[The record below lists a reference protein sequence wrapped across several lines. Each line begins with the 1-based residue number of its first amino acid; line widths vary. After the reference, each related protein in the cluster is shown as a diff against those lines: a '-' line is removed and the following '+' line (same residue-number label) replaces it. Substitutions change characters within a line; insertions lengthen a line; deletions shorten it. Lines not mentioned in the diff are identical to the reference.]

1 MELKTRLLQ
10 NRMQEL
16 PKLFY
21 APVKTEKLN
30 EPTLLIS
37 NHDLATQFEIDVT
50 TLKTGD
56 NLGILSGD
64 PKSYR
69 QAPIATLY
77 SGHQF
82 GHYTAQLG
90 DGRAVIIGDL
100 VDKTNQ
106 RWEWQ
111 LKGAGMTPFS
121 RHADGRA
128 VLRSSIREYLCSE
141 AMAALSIPTTRALSL
156 VASDDPVYRERVETA
171 AIVTRLA
178 PSFIRFGHFE
188 VLYHRKLH
196 TELRIL
202 ADHVIDLYYPQCKNA
217 ANPYLA
223 FFEAVS
229 KITAETIAMWQSVG
243 FCHGV
248 LNTDNMSILGLTL
261 DYGPF
266 GFLDGFD
273 FQHVCNHS
281 DHGGRYAFNQQPYIG
296 QWNLS
301 CLASTL
307 LPLAEEADLV
317 AVLNDYAKY
326 YQQRYDALMA
336 AKLGL
341 VNTPEAEFV
350 LRLLRVMNE
359 QHVDFTL
366 FFRQLALF
374 NPHEATLPPSV
385 SVLFT
390 DPRAVDEWVAE
401 YAQRLLKEG
410 RTQSVKI
417 EAMNQVNPK
426 YILRNH
432 LLENAIKLAQE
443 KNYTELNQLAKVMS
457 RPYDESPEHEAYADL
472 PPIWAKDIS
481 ISCSS

>member
-1 MELKTRLLQ
+1 MELTQLLQQ
-10 NRMQEL
+10 NRMQQL

-21 APVKTEKLN
+21 APVKTEKLTA
-30 EPTLLIS
+30 PTLLLS
-37 NHDLATQFEIDVT
+37 NQPLANQFNLNETDF
-50 TLKTGD
+50 LTGD
-56 NLGILSGD
+56 NLGVLSGN

-90 DGRAVIIGDL
+90 DGRAVIIGDV
-100 VDKTNQ
+100 VDKHNQ

-111 LKGAGMTPFS
+111 LKGAGQTPFS

-141 AMAALSIPTTRALSL
+141 AMAALHIPTTRALSL

-188 VLYHRKLH
+188 VFYHRKLH
-196 TELRIL
+196 TDLQLL
-202 ADHVIDLYYPQCKNA
+202 ADHVIDLYYPQCREAK
-217 ANPYLA
+217 NPYLA

-229 KITAETIAMWQSVG
+229 KKTAETIALWQSVG

-281 DHGGRYAFNQQPYIG
+281 DHAGRYAFNQQPFIG

-307 LPLAEEADLV
+307 LPFAEEAELV
-317 AVLNDYAKY
+317 AILNDYARH
-326 YQQRYDALMA
+326 YQNHYDQLMA

-341 VNTPEAEFV
+341 QTVPEAAFV
-350 LRLLRVMNE
+350 LRLLRVMAA
-359 QHVDFTL
+359 QSVDFTL
-366 FFRQLALF
+366 FFRALAQF
-374 NPHEATLPPSV
+374 DPHTGTLPAPV
-385 SVLFT
+385 RVLLT
-390 DPRAVDEWVAE
+390 DPRALDEWLAD
-401 YAQRLLKEG
+401 YAQRLLQEG
-410 RTQSVKI
+410 RGQSVKI
-417 EAMNQVNPK
+417 AAMNGVNPK
-426 YILRNH
+426 YILRNY
-432 LLENAIKLAQE
+432 LLEQAIKKAE
-443 KNYTELNQLAKVMS
+443 NKDYSELNQLAKVIAE
-457 RPYDESPEHEAYADL
+457 PYAEWPEYEAYAAL
-472 PPIWAKDIS
+472 PPAWSKDIS

>member
-1 MELKTRLLQ
+1 MVLKDLLQ
-10 NRMQEL
+10 QNLIQKL

-30 EPTLLIS
+30 KPTLLLS
-37 NHDLATQFEIDVT
+37 NQPLASLFNLTVSEF
-50 TLKTGD
+50 LTGD
-56 NLGILSGD
+56 NLNVLSGD

-90 DGRAVIIGDL
+90 DGRAVIIGDV
-100 VDKTNQ
+100 VDKNNQ

-111 LKGAGMTPFS
+111 LKGAGQTPFS

-141 AMAALSIPTTRALSL
+141 AMAALKIPTTRALSL
-156 VASDDPVYRERVETA
+156 VGSDDPVYRESVETA

-188 VLYHRKLH
+188 VFYHRKLH
-196 TELRIL
+196 TDLQLL
-202 ADHVIDLYYPQCKNA
+202 ADQVINLYYPQCLSEK
-217 ANPYLA
+217 NPYLA
-223 FFEAVS
+223 LFKTVG
-229 KITAETIAMWQSVG
+229 KKTAHTIAHWQAIG

-273 FQHVCNHS
+273 FHHICNHS

-301 CLASTL
+301 CLASTF
-307 LPLAEEADLV
+307 LPFVEEAELV
-317 AVLNDYAKY
+317 EALNDYPEI
-326 YQQRYDALMA
+326 YQKHYDQLMA
-336 AKLGL
+336 EKLGL
-341 VNTPEAEFV
+341 EIIPEASFIQ
-350 LRLLRVMNE
+350 RLLRIMNE
-359 QHVDFTL
+359 QKVDYTI
-366 FFRQLALF
+366 FFRQMTQF
-374 NPHEATLPPSV
+374 DPHEGGLPEAV
-385 SVLFT
+385 RVLFSE
-390 DPRAVDEWVAE
+390 PRALDEWLAE

-410 RTQSVKI
+410 RSQIDKI
-417 EAMNQVNPK
+417 RAMNRINPK
-426 YILRNH
+426 YILRNY
-432 LLENAIKLAQE
+432 LLELAIKKAQN
-443 KNYTELNQLAKVMS
+443 KDYSELNQLYKIIS
-457 RPYDESPEHEAYADL
+457 DPYAEWPEYEAYADL
-472 PPIWAKDIS
+472 PPAWSKDIS

>member
-1 MELKTRLLQ
+1 MDLTDLLQ
-10 NRMQEL
+10 QNRLQKL

-21 APVKTEKLN
+21 APVKTEALN
-30 EPTLLIS
+30 QPTVLLS
-37 NHDLATQFEIDVT
+37 NQALATAFNLDVGDF
-50 TLKTGD
+50 LTGD
-56 NLGILSGD
+56 NLGVLSGN

-69 QAPIATLY
+69 QAPIASLY

-82 GHYTAQLG
+82 GHYTPQLG
-90 DGRAVIIGDL
+90 DGRAVILGDV

-111 LKGAGMTPFS
+111 LKGAGPTPFS

-141 AMAALSIPTTRALSL
+141 AMAGLGIPTTRALAL

-178 PSFIRFGHFE
+178 PSFLRFGHFE
-188 VLYHRKLH
+188 VCYHRKLH
-196 TELRIL
+196 TDLRLL
-202 ADHVIDLYYPQCKNA
+202 ADHVIELYYPQCQKA
-217 ANPYLA
+217 ENPYLA
-223 FFEAVS
+223 FFEAVG
-229 KITAETIAMWQSVG
+229 KTTAETIALWQSVG

-273 FQHVCNHS
+273 FQHICNHS
-281 DHGGRYAFNQQPYIG
+281 DHEGRYAFNQQPFIG

-307 LPLAEEADLV
+307 LPFVPEAELV
-317 AVLNDYAKY
+317 AALNQYAQH
-326 YQQRYDALMA
+326 YQARYDQLMA

-341 VNTPEAEFV
+341 TTVPEPEFV
-350 LRLLRVMNE
+350 LRLLRVMND
-359 QHVDFTL
+359 QKVDFTI

-374 NPHEATLPPSV
+374 DAATGTLPASV
-385 SVLFT
+385 TTLFT
-390 DPRAVDEWVAE
+390 QPRALDQWVAD
-401 YAQRLLKEG
+401 YAQRLLQEG
-410 RTQSVKI
+410 RASSDRIT
-417 EAMNQVNPK
+417 AMNQVNPK

-432 LLENAIKLAQE
+432 LLENAIKSAE
-443 KNYTELNQLAKVMS
+443 KKEYTELNQLAMLVAD
-457 RPYDESPEHEAYADL
+457 PYAEWPELEAYAAL
-472 PPIWAKDIS
+472 PPDWAKDIS

>member
-1 MELKTRLLQ
+1 MNLAQYLQQ
-10 NRMQEL
+10 NRMQQL

-30 EPTLLIS
+30 QPTLLLS
-37 NHDLATQFEIDVT
+37 NQPLANQFNLSPADF
-50 TLKTGD
+50 LAGD
-56 NLGILSGD
+56 NLKALSGD

-82 GHYTAQLG
+82 GHYTPQLG

-100 VDKTNQ
+100 VDKYNE
-106 RWEWQ
+106 RWECQ
-111 LKGAGMTPFS
+111 LKGAGQTPFS

-141 AMAALSIPTTRALSL
+141 AMAALHIPTTRALSL

-171 AIVTRLA
+171 AIVARLA

-188 VLYHRKLH
+188 VFYHRKLH
-196 TELRIL
+196 TDLQLL
-202 ADHVIDLYYPQCKNA
+202 ADHVIALYYPQCLSA
-217 ANPYLA
+217 PNPYLA

-229 KITAETIAMWQSVG
+229 KITAHTIAQWQSVG

-266 GFLDGFD
+266 GFLDGFH
-273 FQHVCNHS
+273 FQHICNHS
-281 DHGGRYAFNQQPYIG
+281 DHGGRYAFNQQPFIG

-307 LPLAEEADLV
+307 LPFVPEAELV
-317 AVLNDYAKY
+317 TVLNQYAQE
-326 YQQRYDALMA
+326 YQQAYDQRMA
-336 AKLGL
+336 DKLGL
-341 VNTPEAEFV
+341 QIVPEAGFV
-350 LRLLRVMNE
+350 QRLLKIMDA
-359 QHVDFTL
+359 QTVDFTI
-366 FFRQLALF
+366 FFRQLAQF
-374 NPHEATLPPSV
+374 DPHQGTLPDAV
-385 SVLFT
+385 AVLFT
-390 DPRAVDEWVAE
+390 EPRAMDEWLAE
-401 YAQRLLKEG
+401 YAQRLLQEG
-410 RTQSVKI
+410 RAHSVKT

-432 LLENAIKLAQE
+432 LLEIAIKKAE
-443 KNYTELNQLAKVMS
+443 DKDYSELNQLSMIIS
-457 RPYDESPEHEAYADL
+457 DPYAEWPEYEQYAAL